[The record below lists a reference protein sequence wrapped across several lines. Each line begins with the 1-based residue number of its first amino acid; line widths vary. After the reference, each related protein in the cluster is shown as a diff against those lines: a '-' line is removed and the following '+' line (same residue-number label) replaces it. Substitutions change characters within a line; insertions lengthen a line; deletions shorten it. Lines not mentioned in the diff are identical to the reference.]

1 MLLKEVAAPWE
12 TYNTSKAGRLPIAGG
27 ISPLNSLYERS
38 LSQPKPF
45 NQILPVMLIYFR
57 TRFDYTG
64 NSLSLPRALQKQ
76 GLHAG

>member
-1 MLLKEVAAPWE
+1 MLLKEETTPWE
-12 TYNTSKAGRLPIAGG
+12 TYNTSRAGRLPIASG

-45 NQILPVMLIYFR
+45 NQILPVMLKYFG
-57 TRFDYTG
+57 TTFHYTG